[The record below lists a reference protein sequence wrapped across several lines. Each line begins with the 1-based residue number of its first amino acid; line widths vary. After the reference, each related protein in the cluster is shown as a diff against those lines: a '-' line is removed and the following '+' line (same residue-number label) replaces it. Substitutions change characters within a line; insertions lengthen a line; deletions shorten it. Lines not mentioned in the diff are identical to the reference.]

1 MFKASDFRSREVINL
16 TDGERMGFV
25 CDLEIDKE
33 SGQINALV
41 VPSKDKLG
49 IFSKTRRISIP
60 WDAIKKI
67 GDDIILVNMKN
78 PA

>member
-1 MFKASDFRSREVINL
+1 MFKESDFKCREVINL
-16 TDGERMGFV
+16 TDGERYGYV

-33 SGQINALV
+33 TGQINSLV
-41 VPSKDKLG
+41 VPSKEKMG
-49 IFSKTRRISIP
+49 IFPKNNRISIP

-67 GDDIILVNMKN
+67 GDDIILVNIKN